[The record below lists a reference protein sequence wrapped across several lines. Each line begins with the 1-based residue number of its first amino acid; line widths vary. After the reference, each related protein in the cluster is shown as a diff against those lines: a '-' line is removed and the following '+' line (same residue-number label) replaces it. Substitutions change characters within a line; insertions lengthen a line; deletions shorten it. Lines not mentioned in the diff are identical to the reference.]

1 MRVKAPWGRQV
12 KCGPFVSCDVR
23 RLHSPAAFDLR
34 DEAGTSGS
42 VHSRERLHIQV
53 ELIVE

>member
-1 MRVKAPWGRQV
+1 MRAKAPWGRQV

-42 VHSRERLHIQV
+42 VYSRERLHIQV